1 MMANIT
7 IPNVS
12 AASMIGMAVTL
23 IVSVGLPIA
32 LCIIVC
38 KKTKARISSFFI
50 GAATFV
56 LFAMILESLLHQVV
70 LGATGKAISGNIW
83 LYALYGGLA
92 AGIFEETGRYLA
104 MKLCMKKTLDKP
116 NAILYGVG
124 HGGIEA
130 ILLIGLTYVNNLIIA
145 MMINSG
151 QAPMLLAAYG
161 SNDTLYQQVQ
171 AQLMA
176 IATAPYWQFYIAGLE
191 RVSAIVFHICAS
203 YLVYLAVKEKKLP
216 YYLLAIL
223 LHFLMDALVV
233 VAANYLPIIY
243 VEIFLLLFS
252 GVFGYIVWRMYHR
265 GSASVLEA
273 KSAHEA

>member
-1 MMANIT
+1 MDNIT
-7 IPNVS
+7 IPNV
-12 AASMIGMAVTL
+12 AVASMIGMAVSL
-23 IVSVGLPIA
+23 IVSMGLPIA

-38 KKTKARISSFFI
+38 KKTRARISSFFI

-70 LGATGKAISGNIW
+70 LGSTGKAISGNIW

-130 ILLIGLTYVNNLIIA
+130 ILLIGLTYVNNLVIA
-145 MMINSG
+145 VMINSG

-161 SNDTLYQQVQ
+161 SNDTLYQQAQ

-176 IATAPYWQFYIAGLE
+176 IATAPSWQFYMAGLE

-203 YLVYLAVKEKKLP
+203 YMVYLAVKEKKLP

-265 GSASVLEA
+265 SSTTVTEAESAREA
-273 KSAHEA
+273 